1 MIREVFG
8 LSSWQLLVK
17 GAAMTLLL
25 SIAGVVVGTVL
36 GIFGGIIRTYPSRV
50 CYALRPLV
58 WLWVE
63 VFRRTPLMILMLLS
77 YFGLAHTGFVVPP
90 LLVGL
95 LAVCVYSVAYM
106 TENIRSGIEAIP
118 KSQWD
123 AGLSLGM
130 NSWHLLVCVI
140 MPQALRI
147 SIPPSIGFMQSLVKD
162 TSVATIIGLVELTHV
177 SQLLRYRFPAA
188 GFTIFGTVLLLYF
201 IICYP
206 LSWFGDHAER
216 KVRRA

>member
-1 MIREVFG
+1 MIHEIFD
-8 LSSWQLLVK
+8 LSIWQLLAK

-25 SIAGVVVGTVL
+25 SIVGCVVGIVL
-36 GIFGGIIRTYPSRV
+36 GILGGIVRTYPSRV
-50 CYALRPLV
+50 CYAFGPLV

-77 YFGLAHTGFVVPP
+77 YFGLAHAGFVVPP

-95 LAVCVYSVAYM
+95 LAVSVYSVAYM
-106 TENIRSGIEAIP
+106 TENVRAGIEAIP

-130 NSWHLLVCVI
+130 NNWHLLVCVI

-177 SQLLRYRFPAA
+177 SQFLRYRFPAA
-188 GFTIFGTVLLLYF
+188 SFTIFGIALLLYF
-201 IICYP
+201 MICYP
-206 LSWFGDHAER
+206 LSWFGDHVER
-216 KVRRA
+216 KVRKA